1 MGLDDRV
8 ALLILEQ
15 LVGFGR
21 WHFLWLT
28 RSRRGV
34 TDEDDSM
41 CNDTF
46 MGGDILCSSD
56 GCPATGSRV
65 LNVLCDRRNAQMHAS
80 INNCLASRVS
90 GLVCRISNW
99 LRLALPGVFPGPTL
113 FHPPSTTSQVLNQAE
128 KTHEPGLVSP
138 GSSTTPCRLFK
149 LFAHVPRTPGG
160 FSVQSPDW
168 IDWAVALSLTRWHH
182 LGQM

>member
-1 MGLDDRV
+1 MIGWRYLFWSNWWALGVGIFFGSPGLG
-8 ALLILEQ
+8 AA
-15 LVGFGR
+15 
-21 WHFLWLT
+21 
-28 RSRRGV
+28 SRMR
-34 TDEDDSM
+34 TIRCATTHSW
-41 CNDTF
+41 
-46 MGGDILCSSD
+46 GGYILCSSD